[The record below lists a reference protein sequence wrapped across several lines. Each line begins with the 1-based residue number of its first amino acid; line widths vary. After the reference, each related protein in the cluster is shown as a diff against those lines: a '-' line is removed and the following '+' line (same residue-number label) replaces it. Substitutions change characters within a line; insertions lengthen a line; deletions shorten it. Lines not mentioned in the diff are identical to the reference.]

1 MLDAQQK
8 HGTSSMRKGEV
19 CFDFCKHALLEST
32 TSILLLLARRA
43 HEAAEVVRSANLTR
57 SRLGTDKRFSS
68 VFRCLRFNKTDMG
81 IIVHRRLVASWTWD
95 LLSIDVFSCEAAAGK
110 YAVTGH

>member
-1 MLDAQQK
+1 
-8 HGTSSMRKGEV
+8 MRKGEV
-19 CFDFCKHALLEST
+19 CFGYCKHALLEST
-32 TSILLLLARRA
+32 TSILLLARRA

-68 VFRCLRFNKTDMG
+68 VFRGLRFNKTDMG

-95 LLSIDVFSCEAAAGK
+95 LLSIDVFSCDAGK